1 MTTQGI
7 TPAMLREASRKW
19 REKPQPPRMRQT
31 RGFGVPV
38 EAPDI
43 DVGGTV
49 QEALRNAPWIISGLN
64 RFAMERHP
72 ELVVPERALEEE
84 PPVTLP
90 PEYGGLPEGVRET
103 ARQQFQLREIERGRE
118 EKVSGLRE
126 EYEQL
131 PFLKQLEYE
140 APFWM
145 ATMVLPSG
153 VSLWRAAA
161 ELPTAAKVAARTAV
175 ALPAG
180 FEKTVG
186 LVINQTV
193 GRVITKGWEAALSAA
208 TKRELRKIPGVKMSP
223 GTLNNLI
230 KAYRAAFEGNLRG
243 QLTGWAVKRKAQI
256 PTDVAD
262 RVVEYITSRAS
273 PKWAA
278 NQMAQALGKGEV
290 TLKMIGNVVE
300 DVARTAV
307 RPAIQ
312 LLEGE
317 RGGLRLPEKKPSAV
331 EGVTMPPEVQTE
343 AIVRA
348 NALLETN
355 PIPPNTLKSISTPVG
370 EVLVRTDAQG
380 QTLVVAQILPREGQ
394 MTASNIVLAE
404 GKGLA
409 GGRAVKEVI
418 DYLQKNNIALPPR
431 EEMSPEALR
440 LVDKT
445 VGVTP
450 QPTPEP
456 LRAIPEGVAP
466 PVEPPPPPARP
477 PEVPSAEVPEAP
489 PVKPPKIT
497 NPEWSE
503 FWIETQNLGLTNKE
517 VHQYLGVESVK
528 EWVAKG
534 ETLQKAIEELTPKS
548 ETKNIA
554 LNKALISETGKTT
567 DQYRRLAQNITGKK
581 DVKDMTPNEVA
592 RFTEA
597 LERYPEKK
605 WSPKTGQWIPQSIPK
620 TTAIVPENYF
630 NLEFKEPTPIRLLT
644 SQNYYA
650 TKLGVSPLTQPLEV
664 AKQELDLVYPAW
676 ARATEGKI
684 KALDKAYKVTAAEKF
699 IAFRNNKP
707 TRASAEMAMLL
718 NKYENLPTDMVDKLG
733 MEKVKLFS
741 WFRNLSRT
749 MLNAQNEVRELLN
762 MPLIPNRQ
770 AYYRHMA
777 IETAKEVWQ
786 GNYSLPSDLAYWSS
800 RVVGKRVFNPME
812 IPRKIPDDLLEYFSK
827 DLGYVTK
834 SILWTG
840 LKEIYLSQP
849 LKAFTAQL
857 NVLSKGMMPFSSL
870 SPQEMAKAEAIAT
883 LPTSLHKWVVE
894 YVNAVIKGQ
903 QTELDASINRMIT
916 QSGIGKLFD
925 TVLKEFGRSI
935 GTKPV
940 TKMAEF
946 SGRLI
951 INATIGT
958 KPRQIIRN
966 LFQAVQN
973 IALYGVRATLRA
985 ELPAGKTLSRLLDQS
1000 LFLKTYAR
1008 VEELPPSA
1016 MGKVERAWMWSYGKS
1031 AIFNARK
1038 GMKAAYYGTSP
1049 LITNKGNAKYGWASP
1064 ERTYKE
1070 ERGFLYPDE
1079 ERNLIR
1085 EMEFGAG
1092 VTQYQYISMGMPEI
1106 FRYKTLI
1113 PFTRLQSWWMNYF
1126 FKFNREAMGR
1136 FWNGHVGWDKNLRL
1150 PPSMRLNWLK
1160 YLVLGGAVL
1169 TAMGYKR
1176 SFMRDVLPHWA
1187 SPAGQFAVGAY
1198 SYVTAADD
1206 RERENSKKAMFY
1218 SIQAFAPGLIDYKM
1232 YNAVWNGER
1241 PITDVFFYSE
1251 ELPPDLPTWG
1261 IPFLEEEVVVKNR
1274 IKEANTEIPKFQEKL
1289 GQTIP
1294 AEDGVEEYVYDMSD
1308 LGSDIRAILRNIPP
1322 ERITSAEGFPDIAVM
1337 YNQSLPMI
1345 DGYYGIPASQRQAFI
1360 KQKTPES
1367 VWTGAYLVIWGKL
1380 KVTGWVSSNSQT
1392 LALIEKLKKDYGI
1405 PSSVIPKPKTTPK
1418 VEPTPR
1424 REPPSPFR
1432 RTSQQGGGITDRML
1446 QEALK

>member
-7 TPAMLREASRKW
+7 TSAMLREASRKW
-19 REKPQPPRMRQT
+19 REKPQPPRMRQA

-38 EAPDI
+38 APPEREPPFRGVISEPDLPFEQYQRVNKALVETVNVPLFSVGGVNISAPDI
-43 DVGGTV
+43 VAVGLIAYMGVKGVQALIGVGKEVVDKSVQFAMNKGVDEFIRKLGRGAPPSGKLGGVYSRLPQDLQIKIAQYLQRNPGLVERATNNYQQRIGRGIPGGRAAQETSTEMMRDIVRNEQSLAKFTPGGTAV
-49 QEALRNAPWIISGLN
+49 PGQTRSLADIMAGARAELR
-64 RFAMERHP
+64 
-72 ELVVPERALEEE
+72 
-84 PPVTLP
+84 
-90 PEYGGLPEGVRET
+90 PEGV
-103 ARQQFQLREIERGRE
+103 
-118 EKVSGLRE
+118 
-126 EYEQL
+126 
-131 PFLKQLEYE
+131 P
-140 APFWM
+140 
-145 ATMVLPSG
+145 
-153 VSLWRAAA
+153 
-161 ELPTAAKVAARTAV
+161 
-175 ALPAG
+175 
-180 FEKTVG
+180 
-186 LVINQTV
+186 
-193 GRVITKGWEAALSAA
+193 
-208 TKRELRKIPGVKMSP
+208 
-223 GTLNNLI
+223 
-230 KAYRAAFEGNLRG
+230 
-243 QLTGWAVKRKAQI
+243 
-256 PTDVAD
+256 
-262 RVVEYITSRAS
+262 
-273 PKWAA
+273 
-278 NQMAQALGKGEV
+278 
-290 TLKMIGNVVE
+290 
-300 DVARTAV
+300 
-307 RPAIQ
+307 
-312 LLEGE
+312 
-317 RGGLRLPEKKPSAV
+317 
-331 EGVTMPPEVQTE
+331 MPPEARTE

-370 EVLVRTDAQG
+370 EVLVRTDAEG

-409 GGRAVKEVI
+409 GGRAVKEVV

-445 VGVTP
+445 AGVTP
-450 QPTPEP
+450 EAPPEP
-456 LRAIPEGVAP
+456 LRAIPEGKKLTKAQRELEEARQEAQGDIALAERPSDLTAVIRDIETELGNRSIPFHGRAKALFPGTTTQQLDEMLKVYNEALRTKFPAEGVTP
-466 PVEPPPPPARP
+466 PVTPRP
-477 PEVPSAEVPEAP
+477 TEVPSAEAPEAP

-567 DQYRRLAQNITGKK
+567 DQYRRLVQNITGKK
-581 DVKDMTPNEVA
+581 DVKDMTPDEVV

-650 TKLGVSPLTQPLEV
+650 TKLGVSPLTQPLEI

-718 NKYENLPTDMVDKLG
+718 NKYENLPADMVDKLG
-733 MEKVKLFS
+733 AEKVKLFS

-834 SILWTG
+834 SMLWTG

-849 LKAFTAQL
+849 LKSFTAQL
-857 NVLSKGMMPFSSL
+857 SVLSKGMMPFSSL
-870 SPQEMAKAEAIAT
+870 SPEELVKAEAFQP
-883 LPTSLHKWVVE
+883 LPKSTKEWVVN

-966 LFQAVQN
+966 LHQSVQN
-973 IALYGVRATLRA
+973 MALYGITPTLRA
-985 ELPAGKTLSRLLDQS
+985 FLPAGRTLSRMLDQS

-1016 MGKVERAWMWSYGKS
+1016 MGKVEKAWMWAYGRS
-1031 AIFNARK
+1031 AIFNART

-1049 LITNKGNAKYGWASP
+1049 LITNKGNAKYGWGSP

-1070 ERGFLYPDE
+1070 ERGFLYPEE
-1079 ERNLIR
+1079 ERNLMR

-1092 VTQYQYISMGMPEI
+1092 ATQYQYIGMGMPEI
-1106 FRYKTLI
+1106 FRHKTLI

-1126 FKFNREAMGR
+1126 AKFNREAMGR
-1136 FWNGHVGWDKNLRL
+1136 FWNGHVGWDKNLKL
-1150 PPSMRLNWLK
+1150 PPSMRLNWMK
-1160 YLVLGGAVL
+1160 YLILGGAIL

-1187 SPAGQFAVGAY
+1187 SPASQFAVSAY
-1198 SYVTAADD
+1198 SYVTADTD
-1206 RERENSKKAMFY
+1206 YERENAKKTMFY
-1218 SIQAFAPGLIDYKM
+1218 SFQAFIPGLIDYTMWKQ
-1232 YNAVWNGER
+1232 YFDGER
-1241 PITDVFFYSE
+1241 PLSSIFFYTE
-1251 ELPPDLPTWG
+1251 EFPPDMPTWG

-1345 DGYYGIPASQRQAFI
+1345 DGYYRIPASQRQAFI

-1405 PSSVIPKPKTTPK
+1405 PSSVIPKPKATPK

-1424 REPPSPFR
+1424 PEPPSPFR
-1432 RTSQQGGGITDRML
+1432 RTSKQGGGITDRML
-1446 QEALK
+1446 QEALE